1 MAKYSVY
8 PGKFKCQVCGAEVT
22 SLRSYIESKE
32 LTWMCK
38 DKHLSTVSLN
48 TKKTKKDYE
57 REERE

>member
-8 PGKFKCQVCGAEVT
+8 TGKFKCQVCGADVT
-22 SLRSYIESKE
+22 SLRSYYDTKE

-48 TKKTKKDYE
+48 TKKTKRDYE
-57 REERE
+57 